1 MKKYGVVRE
10 YWERYVF
17 NVGCHGPRQLHDVYN
32 KWSDAKQE
40 AWDKIAKECA
50 DRNGFKLSVITYN
63 AQYFTAGYMYKDGD
77 KLMFILHTPL
87 CYNIMEIGPNEKCDA
102 IQHKVL

>member
-1 MKKYGVVRE
+1 MQKSKVRE

-17 NVGCHGPRQLHDVYN
+17 NVGCHGSRQLHDVYN
-32 KWSDAKQE
+32 KCSDVKQE
-40 AWDKIAKECA
+40 AWDQIAKECA
-50 DRNGFKLSVITYN
+50 DRKGFKLSVITYS

-77 KLMFILHTPL
+77 KLMFRVHTPMN
-87 CYNIMEIGPNEKCDA
+87 YGTMELGPNEKCDA

>member
-1 MKKYGVVRE
+1 MTKYTVRE

-32 KWSDAKQE
+32 KCSDTKHE
-40 AWDKIAKECA
+40 AWNQIAKECA
-50 DRNGFKLSVITYN
+50 DRNGFKLSVITYSV
-63 AQYFTAGYMYKDGD
+63 QYFTAGYMYKDGD
-77 KLMFILHTPL
+77 KLMFRVHTSADSGT
-87 CYNIMEIGPNEKCDA
+87 MELGQNEKTDA

>member
-1 MKKYGVVRE
+1 MKKYGIVRE

-17 NVGCHGPRQLHDVYN
+17 NVGCHGVRHLNDVYK
-32 KWSDAKQE
+32 KWSAAKQE
-40 AWDKIAKECA
+40 SWDKIAKECT
-50 DRNGFKLSVITYN
+50 DRNGFKLSVITHN

-77 KLMFILHTPL
+77 KLMFCFHAPTGYLK
-87 CYNIMEIGPNEKCDA
+87 MEIGPNEKCDA